1 MRKARFTVPGSPVGY
16 VATTSRGKWTAEY
29 QRFADYAKQVRFYA
43 RAAGI
48 KIPLVATKGRPLV
61 IRTVAYFANGRHPD
75 PGNVQKGVVDALF
88 YDEEKAALAK
98 LYRKMGK
105 KKRTTGKG
113 DDKHTGG
120 SFPPPLY
127 DEENPRVVVIIKD
140 YQPKKRK
147 KKNGQQET
155 KGPRKKRPKRA
166 IEKTRAKAPEKGR
179 RRSEKS
185 ERRPR
190 EGPEGSEKNVRT
202 RRTRRKNANPV

>member
-1 MRKARFTVPGSPVGY
+1 MRKARFTVPGNPVGY

-29 QRFADYAKQVRFYA
+29 QKFAEYAKLVRLHA

-48 KIPLVATKGRPLV
+48 QIPLLATKNRPLV
-61 IRTVAYFANGRHPD
+61 IRTIAHFANGRHPD

-113 DDKHTGG
+113 DDKQTGG

-127 DEENPRVVVIIKD
+127 DKENPRVVVIIKD

-147 KKNGQQET
+147 KKNGAET
-155 KGPRKKRPKRA
+155 KEPRKKRPKRSSK
-166 IEKTRAKAPEKGR
+166 KTRAKAPAKDGL
-179 RRSEKS
+179 RSEES
-185 ERRPR
+185 ERRAR
-190 EGPEGSEKNVRT
+190 ESHEGSKKNVRT
-202 RRTRRKNANPV
+202 RRTRRKNSNSI